1 MKQLKAKLETL
12 CIFRELQNDPVIS
25 SLHAYLENPTG
36 SAYAGFVAA
45 LYSADGGNLGGYV
58 KGLCLNSENVYVK
71 LVGSG
76 KDIPEYLHQSLLAE
90 LDILQ
95 EVAELDKTRLCA
107 SLEYPA
113 FLPDFTTEKLNLK
126 ELYLRRAENIGKYGY
141 GIYAQNRMFYVDEAG
156 AITPVHHPDRIEL
169 SQLVDYESERKVIL
183 ENTKALLEK

>member
-71 LVGSG
+71 LVG
-76 KDIPEYLHQSLLAE
+76 
-90 LDILQ
+90 
-95 EVAELDKTRLCA
+95 
-107 SLEYPA
+107 
-113 FLPDFTTEKLNLK
+113 
-126 ELYLRRAENIGKYGY
+126 
-141 GIYAQNRMFYVDEAG
+141 
-156 AITPVHHPDRIEL
+156 
-169 SQLVDYESERKVIL
+169 
-183 ENTKALLEK
+183 

>member
-1 MKQLKAKLETL
+1 MHFQRTAKRPCDFL
-12 CIFRELQNDPVIS
+12 F
-25 SLHAYLENPTG
+25 A
-36 SAYAGFVAA
+36 F

-95 EVAELDKTRLCA
+95 EVAELDKTKLCA

-141 GIYAQNRMFYVDEAG
+141 GIYAQN
-156 AITPVHHPDRIEL
+156 
-169 SQLVDYESERKVIL
+169 
-183 ENTKALLEK
+183 